1 MQTTASLNTF
11 TGSIR
16 GEVNGLEAYTASLK
30 ATTLISGAAQIS
42 ALGFGVG
49 GGGDSFPY
57 SGSAIISGSLIV
69 TGSVFS
75 TNIVSGARGLS
86 TAGPLTA
93 SLREGYVWVGGD
105 TNQNNRQIATS
116 SLGGAGGTISV
127 IRGVNNYTSVD
138 TLEMSSNFS
147 VTNLGGGNLSI
158 DVVGGGGG
166 SGTSGSSGSS
176 GFPGTSGTTGS
187 SGSSGSSG
195 QPGQGGSSGTS
206 GTNGSNGTAGTTGS
220 NGVSG
225 TSGTSG
231 VGGSNGTAGTAG
243 TSGTT
248 TQIGVRDGGGI
259 SAVYNVNDIS
269 FSGSVILTP
278 SGSNGV
284 VVTITGGNANSFV
297 SASYNGWITGSAQ
310 ILDAGFVQSSSGI
323 FKDFIVTQ
331 SMVRDWSVVN
341 NGNDGYVFAPS
352 NDPTLE
358 RGEDVDIWVQHGD
371 TIIFNVVAASHPFYL
386 KTSVTTGTGQQ
397 VTGVTNNGATGGTV
411 RYNTSGSVPGTTIF
425 YCSSA
430 NSNLSGPIY
439 IKERQRRTEFKDGRI
454 IHTGSMWVDGG
465 VVVTGSIWFSGSL
478 YQNGVPFVGGGGGG
492 PFAQTASYYSAN
504 GDVFVT
510 GSFRV
515 SGSITASA
523 ITVTSPGTPELY
535 SATNINLN
543 AGNAVVI
550 TSSSLRLAQFTNA
563 QTSSL
568 TPINGDMYYNS
579 TTNKFMGRT
588 SGSWIEFTSG
598 SSVGGAG
605 GSGTSGT
612 SGLLSLSGTNADG
625 ILTYNGAGGDATVES
640 SLKFNGNILEVSS
653 SVYIATL
660 LKIAETNPLPP
671 APGAGAFAVSASGAN
686 LKPYFFDGS
695 VWTALY

>member
-1 MQTTASLNTF
+1 
-11 TGSIR
+11 
-16 GEVNGLEAYTASLK
+16 V
-30 ATTLISGAAQIS
+30 TL
-42 ALGFGVG
+42 
-49 GGGDSFPY
+49 
-57 SGSAIISGSLIV
+57 
-69 TGSVFS
+69 
-75 TNIVSGARGLS
+75 
-86 TAGPLTA
+86 
-93 SLREGYVWVGGD
+93 
-105 TNQNNRQIATS
+105 
-116 SLGGAGGTISV
+116 
-127 IRGVNNYTSVD
+127 
-138 TLEMSSNFS
+138 
-147 VTNLGGGNLSI
+147 
-158 DVVGGGGG
+158 
-166 SGTSGSSGSS
+166 
-176 GFPGTSGTTGS
+176 
-187 SGSSGSSG
+187 
-195 QPGQGGSSGTS
+195 
-206 GTNGSNGTAGTTGS
+206 
-220 NGVSG
+220 
-225 TSGTSG
+225 
-231 VGGSNGTAGTAG
+231 
-243 TSGTT
+243 
-248 TQIGVRDGGGI
+248 
-259 SAVYNVNDIS
+259 
-269 FSGSVILTP
+269 
-278 SGSNGV
+278 
-284 VVTITGGNANSFV
+284 TGGNASGFS
-297 SASYNGWITGSAQ
+297 SASFEGWITGSAQ

-341 NGNDGYVFAPS
+341 NGNDGYVFLPT

-550 TSSSLRLAQFTNA
+550 TSSSLRLTQFTNA

-568 TPINGDMYYNS
+568 TPANGDIYYNS
-579 TTNKFMGRT
+579 TTNKFMGRI
-588 SGSWIEFTSG
+588 SGSWIDFTSG
-598 SSVGGAG
+598 SSVGGGGGAAG
-605 GSGTSGT
+605 TSGTSGT
-612 SGLLSLSGTNADG
+612 SNISTFNGTTNLG
-625 ILTYNGAGGDATVES
+625 VITYNSASAVGNVNNNLLFDGSTLRVTS
-640 SLKFNGNILEVSS
+640 SI
-653 SVYIATL
+653 SVGQAITL
-660 LKIAETNPLPP
+660 ASVNPLPTSP
-671 APGAGAFAVSASGAN
+671 EAGMLAVSASLAGVSN
-686 LKPYFFDGS
+686 LYFYNGTT
-695 VWTALY
+695 WTQLN